1 MDSLADIRAKYP
13 QYADVPDD
21 KLISSLH
28 SKFYSDMPMAEFEA
42 KLIAKKPQTI
52 EDLQAGQ
59 TESLLNP
66 AANERNIP
74 AVLTQSVGKGFANI
88 GDVIVGAPENYKRL
102 YQYAKGKIQGEDVEA
117 PRGATPVTNYLV
129 KQGVFSPQREPN
141 TPILK
146 AADFAAQVAAPG
158 TMTKIGS
165 IPSYAARQAENIG
178 QGLLGGAA
186 LETVKGAGIT
196 NPLAEQAVAF
206 GAMAAPGG
214 VYSMRNTPSTVVNQA
229 MRNIP
234 PEQLAQAQ
242 ALVDR
247 SIKLGSPITGAE
259 AIAQVAGGTKL
270 PSIQR
275 YVENVPRGEAANIM
289 GEFMAGR
296 PQANQN
302 VMANALREISPTAPT
317 AAIPSRMQ
325 SAAENL
331 IGGAEK
337 SLSQNVRPLY
347 EKAGNVTVSSAP
359 DYLMNTQN
367 INILAN
373 PKIADAVRA
382 VRGTSEYGVKN
393 APTNSLETLIAA
405 KKYLDDQYSTQM
417 TATTGLKKGAAGV
430 TASAA
435 NELSTYLKEVSPE
448 YAKGAKIYQTA
459 QEQQIQPL
467 KQGLV
472 GAMAETTG
480 IPEKM
485 IAQQSG
491 ILAPKNPKA
500 TFPEDIKRTVELL
513 RRKDPTVAADW
524 TRQELKGVFDQA
536 AREKITGGNQFGGA
550 KFASDITG
558 NAAQRENL
566 KALIEASAGKG
577 TWQGFENMLE
587 TMQAQGQRVPA
598 GSATTF
604 NNLLTQEMEA
614 GGKGAFAKY
623 LTSLPTMA
631 REGIQAW
638 ELGKNTEMLAKML
651 TDPKSVE
658 KLNELAKVK
667 PDSRKARNIV
677 NSVVGGYVGQKPELV
692 PEEKTNE

>member
-1 MDSLADIRAKYP
+1 MDSLVEIRAKFP
-13 QYADVPDD
+13 QYADIPDD
-21 KLISSLH
+21 KLVDSLH
-28 SKFYSDMPMAEFEA
+28 TKFYSDMPKAEFEA
-42 KLIAKKPQTI
+42 KLIAKKPQTA
-52 EDLQAGQ
+52 EDLYAGQ

-66 AANERNIP
+66 ATNERNIP
-74 AVLTQSVGKGFANI
+74 AVLAQSLGKGFANV

-102 YQYAKGKIQGEDVEA
+102 YEYAKGKIQGQDVEA
-117 PRGATPVTNYLV
+117 PRGATPITNLLV
-129 KQGVFSPQREPN
+129 KHGIFAPEREPN

-158 TMTKIGS
+158 TITKIGS

-186 LETVKGAGIT
+186 LETVKSAGIT

-229 MRNIP
+229 MRNLS
-234 PEQLAQAQ
+234 PEQLTQAQ

-247 SIKLGSPITGAE
+247 SYKFGNPITGAE
-259 AIAQVAGGTKL
+259 AISQIAGGSKL

-296 PQANQN
+296 PQANEA
-302 VMANALREISPTAPT
+302 VMSNALRQISPNAPSSATPGRLQTAG
-317 AAIPSRMQ
+317 
-325 SAAENL
+325 ENL
-331 IGGAEK
+331 ISGAEK
-337 SLSQNVRPLY
+337 SLSQNVKPLY
-347 EKAGNVTVSSAP
+347 EKAGSVNVYPAP
-359 DYLMNTQN
+359 DYLMNVQPT
-367 INILAN
+367 NILSN
-373 PKIADAVRA
+373 PKIADAVKA
-382 VRGTSEYGVKN
+382 VRSTSEYGVKG
-393 APTNSLETLIAA
+393 APTNSFETLIAA
-405 KKYLDDQYSTQM
+405 KKYLDDQYAGQM
-417 TATTGLKKGAAGV
+417 TATTGLKKGAAGI
-430 TASAA
+430 TASAV
-435 NELSTYLKEVSPE
+435 NQLSNYLKETSPE

-467 KQGLV
+467 KQGLT
-472 GAMAETTG
+472 GAIAETTG

-485 IAQQSG
+485 IGQQSE
-491 ILAPKNPKA
+491 ILMPKNPKA
-500 TFPEDIKRTVELL
+500 TSPNDIKRTIELL

-524 TRQELKGVFDQA
+524 TRQELQGVFDQA
-536 AREKITGGNQFGGA
+536 ARDKITGGNQFGGA
-550 KFASDITG
+550 KFAADITG
-558 NAAQRENL
+558 NKTQKANL
-566 KALIEASAGKG
+566 QALIETSSGKDS
-577 TWQGFENMLE
+577 WKGFENMLE

-598 GSATTF
+598 GSSTTF

-651 TDPKSVE
+651 IDPKSVE
-658 KLNELAKVK
+658 KLNELAKTK

-677 NSVVGGYVGQKPELV
+677 NSVVGGYVGQKPELA
-692 PEEKTNE
+692 PEENK

>member
-1 MDSLADIRAKYP
+1 MDSLAEIRAKYP
-13 QYADVPDD
+13 QYADIPDA
-21 KLISSLH
+21 KLVDSLH
-28 SKFYSDMPMAEFEA
+28 TKFYSDMPKAEFEA
-42 KLIAKKPQTI
+42 KLIAKKPQTA
-52 EDLQAGQ
+52 EDLYAGQ

-66 AANERNIP
+66 SANERNIP
-74 AVLTQSVGKGFANI
+74 AVLAQSVGKGFANI
-88 GDVIVGAPENYKRL
+88 GDIIVGAPENYKRL
-102 YQYAKGKIQGEDVEA
+102 YQYGAGKLQGQDVEA
-117 PRGATPVTNYLV
+117 PRGATPITNLLV
-129 KQGVFSPQREPN
+129 KHGIFSPQREPN

-146 AADFAAQVAAPG
+146 VADFATQVAAPG
-158 TMTKIGS
+158 SIGKIGT
-165 IPSYAARQAENIG
+165 IPSYLGRQAENIG

-186 LETVKGAGIT
+186 LETTKGAGIT

-206 GAMAAPGG
+206 GAMAAPGA

-229 MRNIP
+229 MRNLSS
-234 PEQLAQAQ
+234 EQLAQAQ

-259 AIAQVAGGTKL
+259 AISQIAGGTKL

-289 GEFMAGR
+289 GNFMATR
-296 PQANQN
+296 PQANEN
-302 VMANALREISPTAPT
+302 VMANALRQISPIEPN
-317 AAIPSRMQ
+317 AAIPGRLQ
-325 SAAENL
+325 AAGENL
-331 IGGAEK
+331 ITGAEK
-337 SLSQNVRPLY
+337 SLTKNVSPLY
-347 EKAGNVTVSSAP
+347 QKAGGVSVYPAP
-359 DYLMNTQN
+359 D
-367 INILAN
+367 ILAN
-373 PKIADAVRA
+373 DKIADAVKA
-382 VRGTSEYGVKN
+382 VRNTSEYGVKGK
-393 APTNSLETLIAA
+393 PINSLETLIAA
-405 KKYLDDQYSTQM
+405 KKYLDDEYAGQT
-417 TATTGLKKGAAGV
+417 TALTGLKKGASGV
-430 TASAA
+430 TGEALDK
-435 NELSTYLKEVSPE
+435 LSTYLKDISPE
-448 YAKGAKIYQTA
+448 YAQGAKKYETA
-459 QEQQIQPL
+459 QKTQIQPL

-472 GAMAETTG
+472 GAISETTG
-480 IPEKM
+480 IPETM
-485 IAQQSG
+485 IGQQSQ
-491 ILAPKNPKA
+491 ILMPKNPKA

-524 TRQELKGVFDQA
+524 TRQELQA
-536 AREKITGGNQFGGA
+536 TFNQASRDKITGGNQFGGA

-558 NAAQRENL
+558 NKLQKDNL
-566 KALIEASAGKG
+566 QALVEASAGKG
-577 TWQGFENMLE
+577 TWQGFENMLQ

-604 NNLLTQEMEA
+604 NNLLTQEMES

-658 KLNELAKVK
+658 KLNELAKTK

-677 NSVVGGYVGQKPELV
+677 NSVVGGYVGQKPELA